1 MEDPCHKG
9 FHKTGT
15 PNFLNRSDTANMVA
29 EIRIVSLRPSLL
41 RRGLLFFRILG
52 LSFEVV
58 RLVEVFWVFGS
69 VKHREELTLLRAN

>member
-1 MEDPCHKG
+1 
-9 FHKTGT
+9 
-15 PNFLNRSDTANMVA
+15 MVA

-41 RRGLLFFRILG
+41 RRGLLFFRVLG